1 MSKIH
6 TDNNFCNEQTGEK
19 SSKLLRLLYDALN
32 IGGCLEGLL
41 TVETNNFIDHESVAE
56 VESGRK
62 RDISSTTNIAAVMP
76 KKPKSNSPE
85 NSTNFLP
92 ANAPTPAPT
101 PAPPPASTS
110 APTLAPTPGLVPTI
124 SSTVISAPM
133 RKRMKTGHPRFPKPA
148 TPTATMRT
156 PGPAPVMPAHTPA
169 PRPTPTPAPILAAG
183 VESHSEVLPGIDQ
196 FPDTKDMNTKS
207 GANHSRQGGKLLDPF
222 TEFVIFLVMF
232 RSVGRN
238 PADKSRFSMLVGV
251 CPKTIDRIVD
261 KFLLALS
268 FIYQHMFPLPT
279 MEELRK
285 ATSTQ
290 LLNGQRGNNKCKVVV
305 VGDCTE
311 KNTDR
316 PHTTTEYN
324 FLYSPYKLHH
334 TVKFVVLIA
343 GNGYI
348 FHISVWAPGS
358 DDALLKECGIIDA
371 FKVIMTEDDLLTFM
385 YDKGLEETKH
395 FNDANIWVSTPP
407 KASAHQKLFTAESRD
422 LSAHIGSGRICIEH
436 KNKNLW
442 EYKMF
447 HEQTTLRRLDMVGHE
462 SNVATLL
469 CNLHP
474 CHSGL
479 PQMSFHDE

>member
-1 MSKIH
+1 MLTMFCKENKIPVTETIMTALFNLNAMLNVDCMISSENNIIEPKSGVEFKQRPLRPKTEPENLTAFMSKIH
-6 TDNNFCNEQTGEK
+6 TDNNFCNEQTVEK

-92 ANAPTPAPT
+92 ANAPTPAP
-101 PAPPPASTS
+101 
-110 APTLAPTPGLVPTI
+110 
-124 SSTVISAPM
+124 
-133 RKRMKTGHPRFPKPA
+133 K
-148 TPTATMRT
+148 
-156 PGPAPVMPAHTPA
+156 
-169 PRPTPTPAPILAAG
+169 LAAG

-268 FIYQHMFPLPT
+268 FIYKHMFPLPT
-279 MEELRK
+279 MEEL
-285 ATSTQ
+285 
-290 LLNGQRGNNKCKVVV
+290 
-305 VGDCTE
+305 
-311 KNTDR
+311 
-316 PHTTTEYN
+316 
-324 FLYSPYKLHH
+324 
-334 TVKFVVLIA
+334 
-343 GNGYI
+343 
-348 FHISVWAPGS
+348 
-358 DDALLKECGIIDA
+358 
-371 FKVIMTEDDLLTFM
+371 
-385 YDKGLEETKH
+385 
-395 FNDANIWVSTPP
+395 
-407 KASAHQKLFTAESRD
+407 
-422 LSAHIGSGRICIEH
+422 
-436 KNKNLW
+436 
-442 EYKMF
+442 
-447 HEQTTLRRLDMVGHE
+447 
-462 SNVATLL
+462 
-469 CNLHP
+469 
-474 CHSGL
+474 
-479 PQMSFHDE
+479 